1 MKKENKEILKRKVRK
16 KSSWIKEIKGGTP
29 KLDKRK
35 IKNPNPQNIDKKKD
49 LDKNTI
55 CRD

>member
-1 MKKENKEILKRKVRK
+1 M
-16 KSSWIKEIKGGTP
+16 KGGTP

-35 IKNPNPQNIDKKKD
+35 TKKPNPQNIDKKKD